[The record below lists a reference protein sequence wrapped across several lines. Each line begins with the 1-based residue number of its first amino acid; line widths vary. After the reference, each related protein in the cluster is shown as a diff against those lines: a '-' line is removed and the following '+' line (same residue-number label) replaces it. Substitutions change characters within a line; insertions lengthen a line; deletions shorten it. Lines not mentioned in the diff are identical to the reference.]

1 MTSRDRHIIHLSF
14 IAVLYGFG
22 ENTNDLIHEK
32 VSKLVNFTTPN
43 ICLITSPAYN
53 QFLMLEV
60 SPLAFLLSL
69 IDNYRSAKQED
80 VIHLI

>member
-1 MTSRDRHIIHLSF
+1 MTFRDRHIIHLSF